1 MDNTLP
7 SSTIRAIAS
16 LVVLF
21 VLATTFLALRIY
33 ARVSALR
40 SWRLGTDDYLILSAW
55 VLFTCMIY
63 LRVALL
69 SASTFAGILN
79 VPKYS
84 KISKAAGVMSNIA
97 WALSKTSFA
106 FTLMR
111 LMTGKLRWMLW
122 FIIFSMNLFIALW
135 LPFFLNPCGPGG
147 PEPCWPREMSVPFG
161 IFVNAY
167 SAFLDIFLSFL
178 PWKIIWPL
186 HLSTHERIGICV
198 AMSMGIF
205 AGATG
210 IVKVLY
216 LFGPQSRSIFDSGS
230 IYTLSTLFIWESAEI
245 SATIMATS
253 ISMLRKLAVNIS
265 TRYSSRGSSE
275 NTMLSVF
282 QRQLRIAGLS
292 NDAENQHADQP
303 TNYTGASST
312 NYSRA

>member
-7 SSTIRAIAS
+7 SSTKRAIAS

-33 ARVSALR
+33 ARVAALR
-40 SWRLGTDDYLILSAW
+40 SWRLGTDDYVILAAW

-84 KISKAAGVMSNIA
+84 KISGAAGIMSNIA

-135 LPFFLNPCGPGG
+135 LPFFLNPCSPGG
-147 PEPCWPREMSVPFG
+147 PEPCWPREVSVPFG
-161 IFVNAY
+161 IFVNGNSFYHAVVVWAFQRLNWLTLLPLAY
-167 SAFLDIFLSFL
+167 SAFLDIFLSLL

-186 HLSTHERIGICV
+186 HLSTRERIGICV

-205 AGATG
+205 AGGTG

-230 IYTLSTLFIWESAEI
+230 IYTLSTLFVWESAEI

-253 ISMLRKLAVNIS
+253 IPMLRKLAVNVTTS
-265 TRYSSRGSSE
+265 
-275 NTMLSVF
+275 
-282 QRQLRIAGLS
+282 
-292 NDAENQHADQP
+292 
-303 TNYTGASST
+303 AS
-312 NYSRA
+312 YV